1 MKQVKKVVFFGEIL
15 IDFISTN
22 FTDDLLS
29 AEGFKWHFGGSP
41 ANIAKSLADLGMEVV
56 MVGKVG
62 DDDFGRA
69 SVKELHLRGVDV
81 RYVQIDE
88 TAHTSLVFTTRSK
101 SDQSFVPM
109 RDADFKVKLSDEEIS
124 EILEDASFLH
134 FSSWP
139 VTKEESRN
147 MLYKFLEEAKEQNV
161 NICFDVNYRKKLWDS
176 PDAVKTLLRLLDG
189 VYLVKPS
196 VDDSRELF
204 GERSP
209 EEYVETFHRAGVK
222 NVVLTLGKKGALVS
236 DGKRMEVIPSMV
248 RKLVNTLGA
257 GDGFWAGLY
266 YGLTNR
272 ENIFEASQIGSA
284 IAAFRLEREGA
295 SDPLPNIQKILDTYL
310 RRS

>member
-1 MKQVKKVVFFGEIL
+1 LKKVVFFGEIL
-15 IDFISTN
+15 IDFITTN

-41 ANIAKSLADLGMEVV
+41 ANIAKSLADLGIEVV

-69 SVKELHLRGVDV
+69 SVKDLTSRGVDV

-101 SDQSFVPM
+101 GDQSFVPM
-109 RDADFKVKLSDEEIS
+109 RDADFRIKLSDREIS
-124 EILEDASFLH
+124 EILEGASLLH

-139 VTKEESRN
+139 VTREESRSI
-147 MLYKFLEEAKEQNV
+147 LSKFLEEARKRNV

-204 GERSP
+204 GELSP
-209 EEYVETFHRAGVK
+209 EEYVEAFHRAGVK
-222 NVVLTLGKKGALVS
+222 NVVLTLGKEGALVS
-236 DGKRMEVIPSMV
+236 DGKRMEVVPSMA
-248 RKLVNTLGA
+248 RKVVNTLGA
-257 GDGFWAGLY
+257 GDGFWTGLY
-266 YGLTNR
+266 YGLIKGKD
-272 ENIFEASQIGSA
+272 IFEASRIGSA
-284 IAAFRLEREGA
+284 IAALRLEREGA
-295 SDPLPNIQKILDTYL
+295 SDPLPNIEEILDTYL
-310 RRS
+310 RRL